1 MELYSQII
9 LRESS
14 KDSEEE
20 IFWED
25 LDSYTDVMS
34 DFEDK

>member
-9 LRESS
+9 LKESS
-14 KDSEEE
+14 EDSEED
-20 IFWED
+20 FWED

>member
-1 MELYSQII
+1 MFNRQLLIDLDE
-9 LRESS
+9 E
-14 KDSEEE
+14 DEEE
-20 IFWED
+20 SFVGD

>member
-14 KDSEEE
+14 EDSEEE
-20 IFWED
+20 TFLED
-25 LDSYTDVMS
+25 LDSYTDIMS